1 MLKYRAISFPL
12 LLALLAAIFFWPA
25 GGKYLFLVFAPLA
38 AATAICE
45 CCRMI
50 GRLDLPVYPKIGFA
64 AALILTFAVC
74 AAAVKTDEN
83 FLSCLGDGAVNGFD
97 MLKVV
102 LISLFAVQWLAV
114 ISKKRD
120 IILGVLITL
129 SVVCSLGAL
138 YALSIV
144 LYPHMV
150 GKSFCQGG
158 GVSLLLIVILI
169 TKAMDTGGYI
179 FGMLSAKLLPGGNHK
194 IVPLIS
200 PKKSWE
206 GFAGGLLL
214 SLAVAYMFYRCC
226 GEYGPEFY
234 LVLGAALAVGSF
246 LGDITESAL
255 KRCCD
260 IKDSGAFIPGMGG
273 AFDVMDS
280 LIYSG
285 IICAVVSKIML

>member
-25 GGKYLFLVFAPLA
+25 GGKYLFMVFAPLA
-38 AATAICE
+38 SATAICE

-50 GRLDLPVYPKIGFA
+50 GRMNVPVYPKLAFA
-64 AALILTFAVC
+64 EALLLTFAVS
-74 AAAVKTDEN
+74 AAVTCGS
-83 FLSCLGDGAVNGFD
+83 FLGGWDTLC
-97 MLKVV
+97 MLLNV
-102 LISLFAVQWLAV
+102 LFAIQWLAV

-120 IILGVLITL
+120 VIFGVLVTFA
-129 SVVCSLGAL
+129 VVCSLGSL
-138 YALSIV
+138 YSLSIV

-150 GKSFCQGG
+150 GKSLFNGG

-169 TKAMDTGGYI
+169 TKSMDTGGYI

-194 IVPLIS
+194 IVPSIS

-214 SLAVAYMFYRCC
+214 SLAVAYIFYRCC
-226 GEYGPEFY
+226 GEYNFGLY
-234 LVLGAALAVGSF
+234 MALGAALAVGSF

-285 IICAVVSKIML
+285 IICCVMSLVFKQ